1 VKKNRVEE
9 EERKDAARHRQTV
22 AATSKQLVE
31 AFKSFSTPSAQA
43 ENINTMMEE
52 KMAAMVTEIMQEIG
66 VKMDESSKEVKGTL
80 TSILGIVQR
89 LADCN

>member
-1 VKKNRVEE
+1 
-9 EERKDAARHRQTV
+9 
-22 AATSKQLVE
+22 VE
-31 AFKSFSTPSAQA
+31 AFKSFSTPPAQA
-43 ENINTMMEE
+43 EDINAMMEE
-52 KMAAMVTEIMQEIG
+52 KMAAMTTEIMQEIG